1 MRGYGRAGAVDWKAA
16 VMMIDEGV
24 GDGLGWDGHLG
35 LLHSSEAF
43 RRAAVT
49 SWARRGLEQDAK
61 IVHAEAG
68 DGDVVHGVF
77 GRNGVEV
84 AAGNGQGRL
93 QALALEE
100 FYVPAAQSKLVD
112 AALDEGYSSV
122 WLLAS
127 RAGALS
133 VLSPQGYAEFERA
146 MEALCASRPVSVLC
160 QYDRAALTGQGM
172 QEATDR
178 HLQGVRE
185 LQLQTAVGKNVLLLV
200 GQVDLA
206 NADLLASALRTA
218 TEQMAQV
225 FWVDM
230 GGLSFLDIT
239 GCRAL
244 VEGTAG
250 FRDAGGSLRLASP
263 QPAVRRVLRLLGVH
277 QQHGLEMAEP
287 E

>member
-1 MRGYGRAGAVDWKAA
+1 
-16 VMMIDEGV
+16 MIDEGV

-49 SWARRGLEQDAK
+49 SWVRRGVEQGAK
-61 IVHAEAG
+61 IVYAEAG
-68 DGDVVHGVF
+68 DGDAVHGVF
-77 GRNGVEV
+77 GRNGVDV

-93 QALALEE
+93 QALDLKE
-100 FYVPAAQSKLVD
+100 FYVPTAQAKRVD
-112 AALDEGYSSV
+112 AALGEGYSSM

-133 VLSPQGYAEFERA
+133 VLSPRGYAEFERA

-160 QYDRAALTGQGM
+160 QYDRAALTGQGL
-172 QEATDR
+172 QESTDR

-185 LQLQTAVGKNVLLLV
+185 LQLHTAAGTSVLRLV

-206 NADLLASALRTA
+206 NADLLASALRAATKQTA
-218 TEQMAQV
+218 PV

-250 FRDAGGSLRLASP
+250 FRDAGGSLRLRSA
-263 QPAVRRVLRLLGVH
+263 QPAVHRVLRLLGVH